1 MQEKR
6 RVRFSNMGELGRA
19 DVPIAGGIW
28 LRDLCGASWA
38 TRESM
43 RLATHFV
50 RYMNQPDDNIVTF
63 EQIESQCQLSR
74 DDVLKALAMMR
85 NYGFVDAFAFDDESL
100 KAALHLSLLQRF
112 ETLEMTDR
120 YVELMERRRK
130 SPKLVHNASAGTWL
144 PRRMTSEGGRNRKV
158 QPVN

>member
-6 RVRFSNMGELGRA
+6 RVRFSNMGELGRT

-28 LRDLCGASWA
+28 LRDLCAAAWA
-38 TRESM
+38 TREAM

-50 RYMNQPDDNIVTF
+50 RYMTQPDDNIVTF
-63 EQIESQCQLSR
+63 EQIENQCQLSR

-85 NYGFVDAFAFDDESL
+85 NYGFVDAFTFDEDCL
-100 KAALHLSLLQRF
+100 KAALHLSILQRF
-112 ETLEMTDR
+112 ETLELTDR

-130 SPKLVHNASAGTWL
+130 SPKLVHTNNSGTWL
-144 PRRMTSEGGRNRKV
+144 PKRMAPEGGRNRKV